1 MTSLPLLLLA
11 SGDPLHHNYD
21 FPILSLKDGPVIL
34 TNHMVMMF
42 LVFVFMLWAMPRA
55 ARAIS
60 VGKTGT
66 SHDYV
71 TKGAGWHLIEVI
83 CVFFREEVARPV
95 LGRNTDKFM
104 PYIWTTFF
112 FILFNNLL
120 GMVPLLDATKLV
132 GDALFFR
139 GGHETTALV
148 DQTLEGGGM
157 VEMQAISPS
166 SKDTHQDTHEGAP
179 AAPAAAESSAESGH
193 GDAAGHGVLT
203 WGPFVLFQDMTV
215 TDRVA
220 SHYEG
225 IGGTATGNIAVTF
238 TLALIA
244 ITVIIGSG
252 IRSLG
257 LAGFFHHLTLDAPV
271 LLWPLTVLL
280 EIIGLI
286 AKPFAL
292 MVRLFA
298 NMTAG
303 HVMLSALLGFCSM
316 AWNGMAILPSAP
328 GHVEYSMTGIISAGL
343 ISVASITFALAV
355 SLLEL
360 LVALIQAYVFAFL
373 TTMFISLFQHHG
385 HEHDHEHDHG
395 SAQGH
400 GAVVAAAH

>member
-1 MTSLPLLLLA
+1 MTSLTPLMLA

-21 FPILSLKDGPVIL
+21 FPILSLDVGDKAIVLL
-34 TNHMVMMF
+34 TNHVLMMF
-42 LVFVFMLWAMPRA
+42 FVFVFMLWALPRA
-55 ARAIS
+55 ARAIN

-71 TKGAGWHLIEVI
+71 TKGSGWHIIEVI

-95 LGRNTDKFM
+95 LGKNTDKFM

-139 GGHETTALV
+139 DGGTPAAMVAHAPSDEIADPLAFDPPAENDAHGNPAGHGEEATGHDTDTAGHGE
-148 DQTLEGGGM
+148 Q
-157 VEMQAISPS
+157 PS
-166 SKDTHQDTHEGAP
+166 AHQDTD
-179 AAPAAAESSAESGH
+179 AAATGHSQGDAETAEHPAEGDGH
-193 GDAAGHGVLT
+193 GGEAGSHGPIRL
-203 WGPFVLFQDMTV
+203 GKLIFFQNMTV
-215 TDRVA
+215 TDRVE

-244 ITVIIGSG
+244 ITVVIGSG

-257 LAGFFHHLTLDAPV
+257 IGGFFHHLTLDAPV

-286 AKPFAL
+286 AKPFA
-292 MVRLFA
+292 
-298 NMTAG
+298 
-303 HVMLSALLGFCSM
+303 H
-316 AWNGMAILPSAP
+316 
-328 GHVEYSMTGIISAGL
+328 
-343 ISVASITFALAV
+343 
-355 SLLEL
+355 
-360 LVALIQAYVFAFL
+360 
-373 TTMFISLFQHHG
+373 
-385 HEHDHEHDHG
+385 
-395 SAQGH
+395 
-400 GAVVAAAH
+400 